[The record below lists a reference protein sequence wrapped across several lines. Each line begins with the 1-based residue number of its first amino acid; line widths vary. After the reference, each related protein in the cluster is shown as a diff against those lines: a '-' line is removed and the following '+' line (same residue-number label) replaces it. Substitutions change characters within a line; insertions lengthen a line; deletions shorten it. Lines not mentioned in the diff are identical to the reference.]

1 MDMRKAASPIPLVIA
16 DIYQLAGALRE
27 RGERIAATLGQT
39 QARWQVISAASAAPK
54 TVPQIARRLG
64 VTRQN
69 VQRIADRL
77 VQERFATFEDNPDHR
92 GSPHLL
98 LTPSGRAAL
107 ERLSQAAEAQHAA
120 LAMKLDAKNIEK
132 LHRGLRS
139 LILALDEMDQ
149 QGEKPW
155 TMQSSTTR
163 RS

>member
-1 MDMRKAASPIPLVIA
+1 MAARKPTSLIPLVIA
-16 DIYQLAGALRE
+16 DIYQLAGELRE
-27 RGERIAATLGQT
+27 RGERIAGAVGQT
-39 QARWQVISAASAAPK
+39 QARWQVLSAASAAPK

-98 LTPSGRAAL
+98 LTPSGRAVL
-107 ERLSQAAEAQHAA
+107 EQLSRAAEAHHAA
-120 LAMKLDAKNIEK
+120 LARKVDARDIEK

-139 LILALDEMDQ
+139 LIRALDEIDQ
-149 QGEKPW
+149 QGEEPW
-155 TMQSSTTR
+155 TTQSSTTR

>member
-1 MDMRKAASPIPLVIA
+1 MNMRKAASLIPLVIA
-16 DIYQLAGALRE
+16 DIYQLAGELRD
-27 RGERIAATLGQT
+27 RGDGIARAAGQT

-54 TVPQIARRLG
+54 TIPQIARRLG

-92 GSPHLL
+92 GSPHLI

-107 ERLSQAAEAQHAA
+107 EQLSRAAEAHGAA
-120 LAMKLDAKNIEK
+120 LAMKVDARAIEK

-139 LILALDEMDQ
+139 LIRALDEIDQ
-149 QGEKPW
+149 QGGKPW
-155 TMQSSTTR
+155 TMKSSTTR